1 MLLGAQNTLL
11 KCRSCTQSRSNT
23 WQTNASLTIE
33 ELCSTP
39 GNFAL
44 FTNPLRPY
52 STGQLL
58 QTTGIFKK
66 LCIKDKS
73 SENGTKITNKNVCQ
87 I

>member
-11 KCRSCTQSRSNT
+11 KVCRSQECTQSRSNT
-23 WQTNASLTIE
+23 QQTNASLNIE

-39 GNFAL
+39 GNFVL

-58 QTTGIFKK
+58 QTTWH
-66 LCIKDKS
+66 S
-73 SENGTKITNKNVCQ
+73 
-87 I
+87 